1 MSQSGTYGS
10 GGSGGGGI
18 TSLVGDNN
26 GTASGSSVNILTK
39 IFSNDYFNGTPSF
52 IGDGV
57 STISLKTW
65 DDNLNVGLGRSVFAT
80 GGPNGNIQRN
90 TGVGWLVGQNLN
102 GSGSPTGNLNCLF
115 GYQAGISLD
124 TGFNNCAFGPNA
136 LNNSATGLTGSF
148 NIMIGTGAGEAFT
161 TSESSNIYL
170 NSTGTLGDSNTL
182 RIGENTGSG
191 DQQLAAAFICG
202 IQGVVVAGATGVVI
216 GTGAGPTADQ
226 LGTSASSLRF
236 KKDIADMGNASE
248 VLHKLRPVSF
258 KWDPD
263 SNKGL
268 KNAPSITQYGLIAEE
283 AAQHIPHAITYD
295 KEGRPFNINYSDLI
309 GMLINE
315 IQILR
320 KEVDSLKKANQ

>member
-1 MSQSGTYGS
+1 MSQSGTYK
-10 GGSGGGGI
+10 SGGGGGGI
-18 TSLVGDNN
+18 ASLVGDNS
-26 GTASGSSVNILTK
+26 GTASGASVNILTK

-52 IGDGV
+52 LGDGV
-57 STISLKTW
+57 STISLQIW
-65 DDNLNVGLGRSVFAT
+65 DGNANIGLGRSVFAT
-80 GGPNGNIQRN
+80 GGPGGSIQNN
-90 TGVGWLVGQNLN
+90 TGVGWQVGFNLS
-102 GSGSPTGNLNCLF
+102 GTGSPTGNLNCLF
-115 GYQAGISLD
+115 GYQSGISLS
-124 TGFNNCAFGPNA
+124 TGFNNCAFGPGT
-136 LNNSATGLTGSF
+136 LNNSSTGLTGSY
-148 NIMIGTGAGEAFT
+148 NIMIGTEAGAAFAS
-161 TSESSNIYL
+161 SESSNIYL
-170 NSTGTLGDSNTL
+170 NNIGTLSDSNTL
-182 RIGENTGSG
+182 RIGAGTGSG
-191 DQQLAAAFICG
+191 NQQLAAAFISG

-226 LGTSASSLRF
+226 LGTSSSSSRF
-236 KKDIADMGNASE
+236 KKVIVDMGNASE

-283 AAQHIPHAITYD
+283 AAQYIPHAITCD
-295 KEGRPFNINYSDLI
+295 KEGRPFNINYPDLI